1 MKSPLAHVHPDVMKK
16 KIRSEVA
23 DDEPENLVSCA
34 FVKKSSWPLAKCTEA
49 NSHMMDPMDPKPTLG
64 LGACSLER

>member
-34 FVKKSSWPLAKCTEA
+34 FVKKSSWPLAKV
-49 NSHMMDPMDPKPTLG
+49 G
-64 LGACSLER
+64 LE